1 MKGRIKSNSKSV
13 RLSDEVMAYILNA
26 PGDGFNQ
33 KFENIILEAKQT
45 EPERLERIA
54 HYDDLIEKK
63 RKQLSKIE
71 DKVKSL
77 DVAIQAVFSLQD
89 EVHKIQKQIDDI
101 INDS

>member
-13 RLSDEVMAYILNA
+13 RLSDEVMAYILAA

-54 HYDDLIEKK
+54 HYDDLIARK
-63 RKQLSKIE
+63 REQLSRIE

-77 DVAIQAVFSLQD
+77 DVTIQAVFSLQD
-89 EVHKIQKQIDDI
+89 EVHRIQKQIDDI